1 MTGRMVTLGNMTAAT
16 KAATKGAVRPAARM
30 MPTDTPTPGTMAAL
44 VAARRAAD
52 DSVYLLLNPLADCAP
67 EHGLSLASLTKVL
80 GADALT
86 TVARPDLAH
95 SPKACPV
102 LVRLAGC
109 ADVPAPELMELAQ
122 RLAQAD
128 AARRRRYV
136 CGCLLSPLDGQTL
149 ADHVAARC
157 MDFSADSPRGMSPW
171 FEPLRLELL
180 AASIHAE
187 TLGPLMWPIRTWL
200 LPTSWGSLAMVNGFQ
215 RSTGID
221 VGIGV
226 GRIGAGIGVGIGTT
240 SATMTGPAA
249 GTALQPSIQLPALA
263 RQTQRDAPLIAQLLS
278 AWRRSLQLPLSY
290 APGRWQGPSLLPPQA
305 AAQAFR
311 WIRQARQAGLSD
323 TRDIIVLA
331 LHQAAIHPRLLDYEP
346 LRLALASAAPGG
358 ASTVL
363 AAYGGHA
370 WHRIATHLDQVGSP
384 P

>member
-1 MTGRMVTLGNMTAAT
+1 MTGRTVTPGNMTAAT
-16 KAATKGAVRPAARM
+16 KAATKGAVQPAARM
-30 MPTDTPTPGTMAAL
+30 MPTDTTTPGTMAAL

-67 EHGLSLASLTKVL
+67 EHGLSLASLTKML

-200 LPTSWGSLAMVNGFQ
+200 LPSSWGSLAMVNGFQ

-226 GRIGAGIGVGIGTT
+226 GRIGAE
-240 SATMTGPAA
+240 
-249 GTALQPSIQLPALA
+249 LPALA

-311 WIRQARQAGLSD
+311 WIRQAREAGLSD

-363 AAYGGHA
+363 AAYGDHA

>member
-1 MTGRMVTLGNMTAAT
+1 MTVRTVTSGNITAAT
-16 KAATKGAVRPAARM
+16 TGAVQPAARM
-30 MPTDTPTPGTMAAL
+30 VPTDPATSGTMAAL
-44 VAARRAAD
+44 LAERRAAD

-67 EHGLSLASLTKVL
+67 EHALSLASLTKAS

-95 SPKACPV
+95 SPEACPV
-102 LVRLAGC
+102 LVQLAGC
-109 ADVPAPELMELAQ
+109 GNAPKLELLERVEQLA
-122 RLAQAD
+122 RAD

-136 CGCLLSPLDGQTL
+136 CGCLLSPLDGHAL
-149 ADHVAARC
+149 AVHVAARC
-157 MDFSADSPRGMSPW
+157 IDFSADAPRGMSPW

-200 LPTSWGSLAMVNGFQ
+200 LPTSWGSLAMVSGFQ
-215 RSTGID
+215 RSKGN
-221 VGIGV
+221 GV
-226 GRIGAGIGVGIGTT
+226 ESGPGRIGAGIGVGIGTT

-249 GTALQPSIQLPALA
+249 GTALQPSIPLPALA
-263 RQTQRDAPLIAQLLS
+263 KQTQRDAPLIAQLLS

-311 WIRQARQAGLSD
+311 WIRQARQAGLTD
-323 TRDIIVLA
+323 TRDITVLA

-363 AAYGGHA
+363 AAYGDHA
-370 WHRIATHLDQVGSP
+370 WHRIAAHLDQAGLP
-384 P
+384 T